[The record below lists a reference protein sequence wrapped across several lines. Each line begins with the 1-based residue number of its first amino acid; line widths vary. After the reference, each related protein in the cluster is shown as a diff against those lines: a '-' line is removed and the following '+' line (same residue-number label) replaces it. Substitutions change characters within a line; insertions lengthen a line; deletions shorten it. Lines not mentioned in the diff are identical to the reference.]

1 MGLRR
6 RPSLSRTTPG
16 AMGKGEGAK
25 STGYRAG
32 TRDLFTKK
40 FRSNGYNAP
49 ITTFMRNYKV
59 GDVVD
64 VVCDSRQQKGMP
76 HKYYHGRT
84 GRIWNV
90 TKRAVGV
97 EINKVH
103 RQRQIVKRIHVR
115 MEHLRPSK
123 SAAGHVA
130 RIKSNEAIKK
140 AAKQS
145 GVPAPASVLKRQ
157 PFGPRD
163 GFELALASTCEA
175 KVHTLTPVPY
185 IFVPLERASDFSSR
199 LA

>member
-1 MGLRR
+1 MG
-6 RPSLSRTTPG
+6 
-16 AMGKGEGAK
+16 
-25 STGYRAG
+25 
-32 TRDLFTKK
+32 TKK

-123 SAAGHVA
+123 SAAGHLA

-140 AAKQS
+140 AAKLS
-145 GVPAPASVLKRQ
+145 GVPALASVLVQ
-157 PFGPRD
+157 I
-163 GFELALASTCEA
+163 ALESACAFRSPATHRAAVVCSCRRAVPCASVGEG
-175 KVHTLTPVPY
+175 L
-185 IFVPLERASDFSSR
+185 PLSCPESG
-199 LA
+199 

>member
-1 MGLRR
+1 
-6 RPSLSRTTPG
+6 
-16 AMGKGEGAK
+16 MGKGEGAK

-145 GVPAPASVLKRQ
+145 GVPAPASALKRQ

-185 IFVPLERASDFSSR
+185 IFVPLERASDYSSR

>member
-1 MGLRR
+1 MG
-6 RPSLSRTTPG
+6 
-16 AMGKGEGAK
+16 
-25 STGYRAG
+25 
-32 TRDLFTKK
+32 
-40 FRSNGYNAP
+40 
-49 ITTFMRNYKV
+49 
-59 GDVVD
+59 D

-123 SAAGHVA
+123 SA
-130 RIKSNEAIKK
+130 KL
-140 AAKQS
+140 S
-145 GVPAPASVLKRQ
+145 GVPALASVLKRQ

-163 GFELALASTCEA
+163 GFELTLGNTCEA

-185 IFVPLERASDFSSR
+185 IFRPLERASDYSSR

>member
-1 MGLRR
+1 
-6 RPSLSRTTPG
+6 
-16 AMGKGEGAK
+16 MGKGEGAK

-140 AAKQS
+140 AAKLS
-145 GVPAPASVLKRQ
+145 GVPALASVLKRQ

-163 GFELALASTCEA
+163 GFELTLGNTCEA

-185 IFVPLERASDFSSR
+185 IFRPLERASDYSSR